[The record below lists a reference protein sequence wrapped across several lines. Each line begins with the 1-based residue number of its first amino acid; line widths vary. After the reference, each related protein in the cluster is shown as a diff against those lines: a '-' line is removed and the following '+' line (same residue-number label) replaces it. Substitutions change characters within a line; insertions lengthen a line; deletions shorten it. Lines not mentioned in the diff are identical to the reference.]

1 MPARSE
7 PRQHQ
12 ESPVRI
18 FGMDDKGQ
26 AINLS
31 AWTVDISHHGAR
43 IRGVTNWSTPGE
55 TIGVRHGAEKARY
68 KIVWVG
74 TNGAPT
80 QGQIGLMCVEAGK
93 YIWGVAAPE
102 SSKSAAAANA
112 SGAIRPGNITSKFHA
127 LDETRMPIGL
137 MPNQPPPQRAK
148 GGLAGDPGAVTN
160 NRRKDA
166 RYIASGGAKITEI
179 GATAPQWATLHD
191 LSLGGCYVET
201 TAPLLPGARVE
212 MVLHIDDIQIATKG
226 MVTVQHKLVGMGV
239 KFTELSPLNRT
250 RLEQVMTTLTETSAE
265 A

>member
-1 MPARSE
+1 MQARSE

-80 QGQIGLMCVEAGK
+80 QGQIGLMCVETGK
-93 YIWGVAAPE
+93 YIWGVAAPQA
-102 SSKSAAAANA
+102 STSAAAANA
-112 SGAIRPGNITSKFHA
+112 SGSIRPGNISSKFPA
-127 LDETRMPIGL
+127 LDDTRMPIGL
-137 MPNQPPPQRAK
+137 IPNAPPPQRVK
-148 GGLAGDPGAVTN
+148 TGPGDSGSIAN

-166 RYIASGGAKITEI
+166 RYIAAGGVKITEI
-179 GATAPQWATLHD
+179 GAPAPQWATLHD

-201 TAPLLPGARVE
+201 TAPLPPASRVE
-212 MVLHIDDIQIATKG
+212 MVLHINEIQIAAKG

-250 RLEQVMTTLTETSAE
+250 RLEQVMATLTETSSE